1 MARHD
6 DEYGFRNRSPR
17 DRHEPRDS
25 MFGGRA
31 GWQENRDEEDGE
43 GRYGSERSRGF
54 GGGRYGGQQSDR
66 GGYGGG
72 YGGSYGD
79 SREDDGMSGGSYGG
93 RGSYGGG
100 YGGGGRSTGGQGM
113 GRGGGSFGGGQG
125 RYGGEQGGMM
135 GGSGMGGYGMGGY
148 GMGSSGM
155 GGGMARGKG
164 PKGYTRSD
172 ERIKESVC
180 DCLTDD
186 SHLDAGE
193 IEVQVKSGEVTLSG
207 TVPDRQAKRHAEDL
221 VEHLS
226 GVKHVQNNLRVKE
239 QQGSGRSQTNL
250 SS

>member
-79 SREDDGMSGGSYGG
+79 SQEDDGMSGESYGG
-93 RGSYGGG
+93 RGSHGGS
-100 YGGGGRSTGGQGM
+100 YGGGGRSMGGQGM

-135 GGSGMGGYGMGGY
+135 GGSGMGGGT
-148 GMGSSGM
+148 
-155 GGGMARGKG
+155 ARGKG